1 MSNFVFL
8 LQGLLPIVAWFTYRR
23 MFRTRRGLIGVMTM
37 AVLLG
42 SVLYIAGIHLT
53 GEEYRDDLM
62 RYDLD
67 KDGEFSDAEYT
78 PEARA
83 AMKRF
88 SNDTGRTMAP
98 IVAPFA
104 SSVWIMLMFGVCKL
118 CSQGIEDLRV
128 HRLDKKAEGRGGDG
142 V

>member
-1 MSNFVFL
+1 M
-8 LQGLLPIVAWFTYRR
+8 AWFIYRR
-23 MFRTRRGLIGVMTM
+23 MFRTRRGLIGVMTT

-42 SVLYIAGIHLT
+42 SVLYIAGIHLISK
-53 GEEYRDDLM
+53 EYSDDLK

-78 PEARA
+78 LEARA

-88 SNDTGRTMAP
+88 SNDTGRITAP

-104 SSVWIMLMFGVCKL
+104 SSVWAVLMFGVCKL
-118 CSQGIEDLRV
+118 CSQGIEDLRA
-128 HRLDKKAEGRGGDG
+128 HRIDKQAEGRGVDG
-142 V
+142 G